1 MQCWNGLPRVA
12 IAALILLAGCAS
24 PILQLREQSGLYEKV
39 KGNAELAKQFL
50 SCSRQAYGDQTAE
63 SASAAL
69 SVAPG
74 GQAPSVASA
83 LPAVEAAV
91 ADSPQLKADEDIRGL
106 LDLIRDMD
114 DPTERKVDIGRLIRI
129 ADMGKRLHDRFRI
142 DEDRLAQDTSLFAQ
156 LLLAYNK
163 AYFGD
168 IQFRTQPIQTG
179 SGIQGVFKVVSAGFV
194 DRNGNAFAFPGLSSE
209 VTVSLDPVKE
219 EPTVRFHASSVDS
232 RRVASDLVRIFL
244 EALFD
249 AAFRVPATQEA
260 TALKVKWSRDE
271 RPYPRIEPDHPP
283 ISYEQFARVA
293 RDGMRAEAA
302 VTSAVGKAVRGAGVF
317 GTNNETLAAA
327 VETAGG
333 VLAKKLAEH
342 EVFCYYRVTKGKPL
356 VMDKTENKTDALAVL
371 AATR

>member
-1 MQCWNGLPRVA
+1 MHCSAPLSRS
-12 IAALILLAGCAS
+12 ALATLIFLAGCAS
-24 PILQLREQSGLYEKV
+24 PILQLSEQSGFYEKV
-39 KGNAELAKQFL
+39 KGNTELAKQFL
-50 SCSRQAYGDQTAE
+50 RCSRQGYQDQTAE
-63 SASAAL
+63 SVSATP
-69 SVAPG
+69 SVAVS
-74 GQAPSVASA
+74 GQAPSAAPA

-91 ADSPQLKADEDIRGL
+91 ADSPQLKADEDISAL
-106 LDLIRDMD
+106 LDLIRDMN
-114 DPTERKVDIGRLIRI
+114 DPAERKVDIGRLIRI
-129 ADMGKRLHDRFRI
+129 AEMGKRLHARFRI
-142 DEDRLAQDTSLFAQ
+142 DEDRLAQDNSLFAQ

-168 IQFRTQPIQTG
+168 IQFRTQPTQTG

-194 DRNGNAFAFPGLSSE
+194 DCNGNAFTFPGLSSE
-209 VTVSLDPVKE
+209 ITVSMDPVKQ

-244 EALFD
+244 EALMD

-271 RPYPRIEPDHPP
+271 RPYPRIDPDHPP
-283 ISYEQFARVA
+283 ISYDQFARVA
-293 RDGMRAEAA
+293 RDAMLAEAI

-342 EVFCYYRVTKGKPL
+342 EAFCYFRVTKGKPQ
-356 VMDKTENKTDALAVL
+356 VMDHTDTRTEAPAGP

>member
-1 MQCWNGLPRVA
+1 MHCAAPLSQ
-12 IAALILLAGCAS
+12 AALATLIFLAGCAS
-24 PILQLREQSGLYEKV
+24 PILQLSEQSGLYEKV
-39 KGNAELAKQFL
+39 KGNTELAKQFL
-50 SCSRQAYGDQTAE
+50 SCSRQGYQDQATE
-63 SASAAL
+63 ITSAAPL
-69 SVAPG
+69 VATT
-74 GQAPSVASA
+74 GQAPSAAPA

-91 ADSPQLKADEDIRGL
+91 ADSPQLKADEDIRVL
-106 LDLIRDMD
+106 LDLIRDMN
-114 DPTERKVDIGRLIRI
+114 DPTERKVDIGHLVRI
-129 ADMGKRLHDRFRI
+129 AEMGKRLHARFRI
-142 DEDRLAQDTSLFAQ
+142 DEDRLAQDNSLFAQ

-168 IQFRTQPIQTG
+168 IQFRTQPTQTG

-209 VTVSLDPVKE
+209 ITVSMDPVKQ

-244 EALFD
+244 EALMD

-260 TALKVKWSRDE
+260 TAVKVKWSRDG
-271 RPYPRIEPDHPP
+271 RPYPRIDPDHPP
-283 ISYEQFARVA
+283 ISYDQFARVA
-293 RDGMRAEAA
+293 RDGMLAEAV

-342 EVFCYYRVTKGKPL
+342 EAFCYFRVTKGKPL
-356 VMDKTENKTDALAVL
+356 VMDHTDTRTEALAVP
-371 AATR
+371 AAVR

>member
-1 MQCWNGLPRVA
+1 MHCSIVLPQAA
-12 IAALILLAGCAS
+12 IATVIFLAGCAS
-24 PILQLREQSGLYEKV
+24 PILKLSEQSGLYEKV

-50 SCSRQAYGDQTAE
+50 SCSRQAYQDQATE
-63 SASAAL
+63 SASATPSAAT
-69 SVAPG
+69 S
-74 GQAPSVASA
+74 GQAPSAAPA

-129 ADMGKRLHDRFRI
+129 AEMGKRLHGRFRI

-168 IQFRTQPIQTG
+168 LQFRAQPTQTG

-194 DRNGNAFAFPGLSSE
+194 DRNGNALAFPGLSSE
-209 VTVSLDPVKE
+209 VTVSMDPVKQ

-244 EALFD
+244 EALLD

-260 TALKVKWSRDE
+260 TALKVKWGHDE
-271 RPYPRIEPDHPP
+271 RPYPRMDPNHQP
-283 ISYEQFARVA
+283 ISYDQFARVA
-293 RDGMRAEAA
+293 RDAMLAEAI

-327 VETAGG
+327 VETAAG

-342 EVFCYYRVTKGKPL
+342 EAFCYYRVTKGKL
-356 VMDKTENKTDALAVL
+356 LSMDNPETMSSGQAAF

>member
-1 MQCWNGLPRVA
+1 MQCWNVLPRVA
-12 IAALILLAGCAS
+12 IAILIFLAGCAS
-24 PILQLREQSGLYEKV
+24 PILQLGEQSALYEKV

-50 SCSRQAYGDQTAE
+50 SCIRQAYGDQTAK
-63 SASAAL
+63 SASATP
-69 SVAPG
+69 SIPPRV
-74 GQAPSVASA
+74 QAPSAAPA

-114 DPTERKVDIGRLIRI
+114 NSTDRKVDIGHLVRI
-129 ADMGKRLHDRFRI
+129 AEMGKRLHARFRI
-142 DEDRLAQDTSLFAQ
+142 DEERLAQDNSLFAQ

-168 IQFRTQPIQTG
+168 IQFRTQPMLTG
-179 SGIQGVFKVVSAGFV
+179 PGIQGVFKVVSAGFV

-209 VTVSLDPVKE
+209 ITASIDPVKQ

-249 AAFRVPATQEA
+249 AAFRVPASQEA
-260 TALKVKWSRDE
+260 TALKVKWGRDGGS
-271 RPYPRIEPDHPP
+271 YPRIDPDHPS
-283 ISYEQFARVA
+283 ISNEQFARVA
-293 RDGMRAEAA
+293 RDAMLAEAV

-342 EVFCYYRVTKGKPL
+342 EAFCYFQVTKGKL
-356 VMDKTENKTDALAVL
+356 LAMDLDDTETQALAVR
-371 AATR
+371 AGRR

>member
-1 MQCWNGLPRVA
+1 MHCSAPLSQ
-12 IAALILLAGCAS
+12 AALATLIFLAGCAS
-24 PILQLREQSGLYEKV
+24 PILQLSEQSGLYEKV
-39 KGNAELAKQFL
+39 KGNTELAKQFL
-50 SCSRQAYGDQTAE
+50 SCSRQGYQDQATE
-63 SASAAL
+63 ITSAAP
-69 SVAPG
+69 SVAAA
-74 GQAPSVASA
+74 GQAPSAAPA

-91 ADSPQLKADEDIRGL
+91 ADSPQLKADEDIRVL
-106 LDLIRDMD
+106 LDLIRDMN
-114 DPTERKVDIGRLIRI
+114 DPTERKVDIGHLVRI
-129 ADMGKRLHDRFRI
+129 AEMGKRLHARFRI
-142 DEDRLAQDTSLFAQ
+142 DEDRLAQDNSLFAQ

-168 IQFRTQPIQTG
+168 IQFRTQPTQTG

-209 VTVSLDPVKE
+209 ITVSMDPVKQ

-244 EALFD
+244 EALMD

-260 TALKVKWSRDE
+260 TAVKVKWSRDG
-271 RPYPRIEPDHPP
+271 RPYPRIDPDHPP
-283 ISYEQFARVA
+283 ISYDQFARVA
-293 RDGMRAEAA
+293 RDGMLAEAV

-342 EVFCYYRVTKGKPL
+342 EAFCYFRVTKGKPL
-356 VMDKTENKTDALAVL
+356 VMDHTDTRTDALAVP
-371 AATR
+371 AAVR

>member
-1 MQCWNGLPRVA
+1 MHCSAPLSR
-12 IAALILLAGCAS
+12 AALATLIFLAGCAS
-24 PILQLREQSGLYEKV
+24 PILQLSEQSGLYEKV

-50 SCSRQAYGDQTAE
+50 SCSRQGYQDQAAE
-63 SASAAL
+63 SPSATP
-69 SVAPG
+69 SVAIS
-74 GQAPSVASA
+74 GQAPSAAPA

-91 ADSPQLKADEDIRGL
+91 ADSLQLKADEDIRVL

-129 ADMGKRLHDRFRI
+129 AEMGKRLLARFRI

-168 IQFRTQPIQTG
+168 IQFRAQPNQAG

-209 VTVSLDPVKE
+209 ITVSIDPVKQ

-244 EALFD
+244 EALMD

-260 TALKVKWSRDE
+260 TAVKVKWSRDE
-271 RPYPRIEPDHPP
+271 RPYPRINPDHPP
-283 ISYEQFARVA
+283 ISYDQFARVA
-293 RDGMRAEAA
+293 RDAMLAEAV

-342 EVFCYYRVTKGKPL
+342 EAFCYFRVTKGKPL
-356 VMDKTENKTDALAVL
+356 VMDHPDTRIDALAVP
-371 AATR
+371 AAVR

>member
-1 MQCWNGLPRVA
+1 MHCSAVFPRAA
-12 IAALILLAGCAS
+12 IATLILLTGCAS
-24 PILQLREQSGLYEKV
+24 STLQLREQSELYEKV

-63 SASAAL
+63 NAPATPSASGNGQPASAA
-69 SVAPG
+69 P
-74 GQAPSVASA
+74 A
-83 LPAVEAAV
+83 LPAVEAVV
-91 ADSPQLKADEDIRGL
+91 ADSPELKADEDIRGL
-106 LDLIRDMD
+106 LDLIRDLD
-114 DPTERKVDIGRLIRI
+114 DPTERKVDIGRLTRI
-129 ADMGKRLHDRFRI
+129 AEMAKRLHARFRI

-168 IQFRTQPIQTG
+168 IQFRTQPTQTG

-209 VTVSLDPVKE
+209 VAVSLDPVKQ

-260 TALKVKWSRDE
+260 TALKVKWGREKHS
-271 RPYPRIEPDHPP
+271 YPRIDPDHPP
-283 ISYEQFARVA
+283 ISYDQFARVA
-293 RDGMRAEAA
+293 REAMLAEAVA
-302 VTSAVGKAVRGAGVF
+302 TSAVGKAVRGAGVF

-333 VLAKKLAEH
+333 LIAKKLTEH
-342 EVFCYYRVTKGKPL
+342 EVFCYYKVTKGVPL
-356 VMDKTENKTDALAVL
+356 AMHNPETKSDEQTAPG
-371 AATR
+371 ATR

>member
-1 MQCWNGLPRVA
+1 MHCSIVLPRAA
-12 IAALILLAGCAS
+12 IAILIFLAGCAS
-24 PILQLREQSGLYEKV
+24 PILQLSEQSGFYEKV

-50 SCSRQAYGDQTAE
+50 SCSRQAYQDQAAE
-63 SASAAL
+63 SAAA
-69 SVAPG
+69 
-74 GQAPSVASA
+74 APSIAASEHAPSTAPA

-91 ADSPQLKADEDIRGL
+91 ADSPQLKADEDIRVL

-114 DPTERKVDIGRLIRI
+114 DPTVRKVDIGRLIRI
-129 ADMGKRLHDRFRI
+129 AEMEKRFHARFRI

-168 IQFRTQPIQTG
+168 IQFRTQPTQTG
-179 SGIQGVFKVVSAGFV
+179 TRVQGVFKVVSAGFV

-209 VTVSLDPVKE
+209 ITVSMDPLKQ

-244 EALFD
+244 EAFLD
-249 AAFRVPATQEA
+249 AAFRVPAPQEA
-260 TALKVKWSRDE
+260 TALKVKWGRDE
-271 RPYPRIEPDHPP
+271 RPYPRIDPDHPP

-293 RDGMRAEAA
+293 RDAMLAEAV
-302 VTSAVGKAVRGAGVF
+302 VTSTVGKAVRGAGVF

-327 VETAGG
+327 AETAGG

-342 EVFCYYRVTKGKPL
+342 EAFCYYRVTKGKPL
-356 VMDKTENKTDALAVL
+356 SMDNPETTNGGQAAP

>member
-1 MQCWNGLPRVA
+1 MQTWIVLPRVA
-12 IAALILLAGCAS
+12 IATLIFLAGCTS
-24 PILQLREQSGLYEKV
+24 PILQLSEQSGLYEKV

-50 SCSRQAYGDQTAE
+50 SCSRQAYGDSAAE
-63 SASAAL
+63 SAPATPSI
-69 SVAPG
+69 APG
-74 GQAPSVASA
+74 GQAPSVAPV

-129 ADMGKRLHDRFRI
+129 ADMGKRLHARFRI

-209 VTVSLDPVKE
+209 ITVSLDPVKQ

-260 TALKVKWSRDE
+260 TALKVKWGRDE
-271 RPYPRIEPDHPP
+271 RPYPRIDPDHPP
-283 ISYEQFARVA
+283 ISYEQFARMA
-293 RDGMRAEAA
+293 RDAMLAEAV
-302 VTSAVGKAVRGAGVF
+302 VTSAVGKAVRGGGVF

-342 EVFCYYRVTKGKPL
+342 EAFCYFRVTNGKPL
-356 VMDKTENKTDALAVL
+356 VMDHADTRTDALTVL
-371 AATR
+371 TATW

>member
-1 MQCWNGLPRVA
+1 MGDPAAENAAAAPS
-12 IAALILLAGCAS
+12 IAAS
-24 PILQLREQSGLYEKV
+24 E
-39 KGNAELAKQFL
+39 
-50 SCSRQAYGDQTAE
+50 
-63 SASAAL
+63 
-69 SVAPG
+69 
-74 GQAPSVASA
+74 QAPSAAPA

-91 ADSPQLKADEDIRGL
+91 ADSPQLKADEDIREL

-114 DPTERKVDIGRLIRI
+114 DPTVRKVDIGRLIRI
-129 ADMGKRLHDRFRI
+129 AEMGKRLHARFRI

-168 IQFRTQPIQTG
+168 IQFRTQPTQTG
-179 SGIQGVFKVVSAGFV
+179 TGVQGVFKVVSAGFV

-209 VTVSLDPVKE
+209 ITVSMDPMKQ

-244 EALFD
+244 EALLD
-249 AAFRVPATQEA
+249 AAFRVPAPQEA
-260 TALKVKWSRDE
+260 TALKVKWGRDE
-271 RPYPRIEPDHPP
+271 RPYPRIDPDHPP

-293 RDGMRAEAA
+293 RDAMLAEAV
-302 VTSAVGKAVRGAGVF
+302 VTSTVGKAVRGAGVF

-327 VETAGG
+327 AETAGG
-333 VLAKKLAEH
+333 VVAKKLAEH
-342 EVFCYYRVTKGKPL
+342 EAFCYYRVTKGKPL
-356 VMDKTENKTDALAVL
+356 SMDNPETTNGGQAAP